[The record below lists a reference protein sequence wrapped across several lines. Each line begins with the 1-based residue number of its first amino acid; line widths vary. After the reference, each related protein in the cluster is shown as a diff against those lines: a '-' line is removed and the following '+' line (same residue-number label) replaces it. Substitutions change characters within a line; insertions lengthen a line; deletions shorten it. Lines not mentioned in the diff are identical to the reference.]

1 MAWMC
6 VVFVLAYP
14 GGGCWDVG
22 AHGLLGVWFRD
33 RGVVGWLPCIL
44 LASVGIGV
52 MMPIP
57 VIVMVVTVM
66 PPWVVR
72 IIVASSMG
80 IGVMMPIPVMVV
92 VTVVPARVVRRIIAA
107 AIIRAAGEADSSIA
121 AAAGNQDGQAA
132 KE

>member
-1 MAWMC
+1 MC

-44 LASVGIGV
+44 LASV
-52 MMPIP
+52 
-57 VIVMVVTVM
+57 
-66 PPWVVR
+66 
-72 IIVASSMG
+72 G